1 MILDEL
7 VERLKDLQDKGFGKT
22 VVVLSDWANSESL
35 PCEQAAE
42 QVTTTAFP
50 LKYIYNHP
58 DFVREAQLIIIGEIL
73 RG

>member
-1 MILDEL
+1 MILDQL
-7 VERLKDLQDKGFGKT
+7 VKRLQDLQDKGFGNHI
-22 VVVLSDWANSESL
+22 VVLSDWANSESL

-58 DFVREAQLIIIGEIL
+58 DFVKEAQLVIIGEIL